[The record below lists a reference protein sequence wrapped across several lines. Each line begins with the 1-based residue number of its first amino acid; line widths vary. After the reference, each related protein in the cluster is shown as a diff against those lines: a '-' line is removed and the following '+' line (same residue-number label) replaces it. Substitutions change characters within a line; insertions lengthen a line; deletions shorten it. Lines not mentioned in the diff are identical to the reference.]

1 MARRKSPSD
10 VAREFFQNVSRAKT
24 PDLIYY
30 LHGQESYLLD
40 RAIDALLKLAAPDGI
55 NDFNYDAFHA
65 KELSGD
71 QLRSTVETLPFM
83 SSRRIVVVRDLQE
96 MDLKQLLAMD
106 DYFLD
111 PAPTTC
117 LILHAMTAQKS
128 PDGRS
133 SIMKKLKKAA
143 TIGEFA
149 TFKEHDAEKFVAKQA
164 NDRGMR
170 LSDGAMGYLMQAVGQ
185 GLAELDL
192 ALTKIDLF
200 LGKSDTLRQVGIDE
214 VTPIIAETRSHTVFE
229 LTDALGAKNLE
240 QALHIFDRML
250 ISGEA
255 PIMINQMIA
264 RHFRILARL
273 HDPSI
278 RNAGRNEKAKAAGI
292 APFFVSNYQ
301 RDAQRFSPVRIER
314 ILEHLVDVDH
324 SLKSSR
330 LDDRVHLE
338 RLIMQIVL

>member
-1 MARRKSPSD
+1 MARKTPSD
-10 VAREFFQNVSRAKT
+10 IARTFFQTVSRAKT
-24 PDLIYY
+24 PEPIYY
-30 LHGQESYLLD
+30 VHGQESYLLD
-40 RAIDALLKLAAPDGI
+40 RAVEALLKLAAPDGL

-83 SSRRIVVVRDLQE
+83 SSRRVVVVRDLQE
-96 MDLKQLLAMD
+96 MDLKQLQVMD
-106 DYFLD
+106 DYFTN

-133 SIMKKLKKAA
+133 SIIKKLKKAA
-143 TIGEFA
+143 TVGEFA
-149 TFKEHDAEKFVAKQA
+149 TFKERDAEKFVAKQA
-164 NDRGMR
+164 HDRNMR
-170 LSDGAMGYLMQAVGQ
+170 LSDGATAYLMQAVGN
-185 GLAELDL
+185 GLADLDI
-192 ALTKIDLF
+192 ALTKIDLY
-200 LGKSDTLRQVGIDE
+200 LGKSDTLRQVALDD
-214 VTPIIAETRSHTVFE
+214 VTPVIAETRSHTVFE

-240 QALHIFDRML
+240 EALHIFDRML
-250 ISGEA
+250 MSGEA

-278 RNAGRNEKAKAAGI
+278 RNAGRNEKAKAAGV
-292 APFFVSNYQ
+292 APFFLSNYQ
-301 RDAQRFSPVRIER
+301 RDASRFSPKRIER

-338 RLIMQIVL
+338 RLIMQIAL